1 MSKKNKDI
9 RAKLITNPGA
19 GDPAESAA
27 QLEQVIDCLLD
38 SGLDVDVAFAH
49 PKSEATPI
57 ARKAVKDGYDLII
70 AMGGDGTIG
79 AVISGVVG
87 SKVRLGMIPSGTQ
100 NDIARSLGISEDLKE
115 ACAVIASGHTRKLDV
130 GQLRTSK
137 TEKFYFFMVTAIGL
151 AATIFPLAKNV
162 TDGKLSSLKSAVNT
176 FFNFES
182 KPTVFLTLDD
192 DSKIEV
198 ETMLVTITNVPLI
211 GAKNLVAPDASM
223 EDGLLD
229 IAVYPGFNK
238 AQLVAYFAQTAQEGS
253 APDGTIQRY
262 RARKIK
268 VKTSPKLDVAAEGI
282 ILGKGTAQIKVLPRV
297 LRVLA
302 PEPGLGAEKPLEET
316 EQDLPELVSP

>member
-1 MSKKNKDI
+1 
-9 RAKLITNPGA
+9 
-19 GDPAESAA
+19 
-27 QLEQVIDCLLD
+27 
-38 SGLDVDVAFAH
+38 
-49 PKSEATPI
+49 
-57 ARKAVKDGYDLII
+57 
-70 AMGGDGTIG
+70 
-79 AVISGVVG
+79 
-87 SKVRLGMIPSGTQ
+87 
-100 NDIARSLGISEDLKE
+100 
-115 ACAVIASGHTRKLDV
+115 
-130 GQLRTSK
+130 
-137 TEKFYFFMVTAIGL
+137 MVTAIGL